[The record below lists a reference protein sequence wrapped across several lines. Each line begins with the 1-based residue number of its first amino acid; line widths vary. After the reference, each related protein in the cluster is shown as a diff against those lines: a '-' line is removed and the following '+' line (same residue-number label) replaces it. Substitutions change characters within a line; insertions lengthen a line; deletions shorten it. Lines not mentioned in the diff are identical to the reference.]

1 MKIEHVLAVSVAGL
15 ALSAVACAAP
25 AQPDTESTVTRSS
38 STQAMMDDDGVDC
51 STCMGGECA
60 ELHCFEDW
68 THGGGGPGGPYTG
81 DGSGGW
87 GGGGSSGSTPTPPD
101 DPNCLAQ
108 CDQHFYDCYVG
119 LGRTP
124 KAELVCIERLSV
136 CTQACDA
143 AQRKPLV
150 TTTPRLR

>member
-1 MKIEHVLAVSVAGL
+1 MKLEHLLATTVAGL

-25 AQPDTESTVTRSS
+25 TEPEAPITNLATSR
-38 STQAMMDDDGVDC
+38 QAMMRDDGVDC
-51 STCMGGECA
+51 SSCVGGECA

-68 THGGGGPGGPYTG
+68 THGGGGPEGPYTG

-87 GGGGSSGSTPTPPD
+87 GGGGGSSGSTPTPPD
-101 DPNCLAQ
+101 DPSCLAQ

-119 LGRTP
+119 LGATP
-124 KAELVCIERLSV
+124 KAELVCVERLYV

-143 AQRKPLV
+143 AQRPPL
-150 TTTPRLR
+150 TITTPRLR

>member
-1 MKIEHVLAVSVAGL
+1 MKIEQLLAATVAGF
-15 ALSAVACAAP
+15 AFSAAACAAP
-25 AQPDTESTVTRSS
+25 TEQEAPTANVSTAKQP
-38 STQAMMDDDGVDC
+38 MMRDDGVDC

-87 GGGGSSGSTPTPPD
+87 GGGGGSSGSTPTPPD

-124 KAELVCIERLSV
+124 KAELMCIERLTL

-143 AQRKPLV
+143 AQQKPLV
-150 TTTPRLR
+150 TATPRLR